1 MIYLIYTIF
10 VLLYVSMIYP
20 KFPKYIYCKLKVDK
34 NYLAGIFVSLGISA
48 FANKIDY
55 ILYWNVDEMIKWR
68 FSIVFAIIT
77 ILVGI
82 WLFNANKEKD
92 K

>member
-55 ILYWNVDEMIKWR
+55 ILYWNVDEIIKWR

-82 WLFNANKEKD
+82 WLFNTNKEKD